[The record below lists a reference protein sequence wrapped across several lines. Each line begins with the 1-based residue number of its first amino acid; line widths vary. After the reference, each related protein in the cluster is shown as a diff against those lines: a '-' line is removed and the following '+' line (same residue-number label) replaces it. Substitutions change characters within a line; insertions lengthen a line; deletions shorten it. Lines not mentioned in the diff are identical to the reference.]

1 MEQVEYD
8 SSIKGI
14 NIMSITLTTPLSF
27 TINGVTEQDSIGAST
42 SCVYDF
48 QGMTVSVTYKIGP
61 SVGGNPASLNQGAA
75 AQANGYVLLVTFNVN
90 TGVWSYTYGGQ
101 SGGGTL
107 TGVALTS
114 WQNIFIA
121 ERNTL
126 EGQVSVTG
134 GLMPG
139 TQVNWT
145 QL

>member
-1 MEQVEYD
+1 
-8 SSIKGI
+8 
-14 NIMSITLTTPLSF
+14 
-27 TINGVTEQDSIGAST
+27 
-42 SCVYDF
+42 
-48 QGMTVSVTYKIGP
+48 
-61 SVGGNPASLNQGAA
+61 LNQGAA

>member
-1 MEQVEYD
+1 
-8 SSIKGI
+8 
-14 NIMSITLTTPLSF
+14 MSITLTTPVSF
-27 TINGVTEQDSIGAST
+27 TINGVVESDTLGVAT
-42 SCVYDF
+42 SVMYDF
-48 QGMTVSVTYKIGP
+48 QGMAITATYKIGTALTGTP
-61 SVGGNPASLNQGAA
+61 LSLNQGPAA
-75 AQANGYVLLVTFNVN
+75 LANGYVLIVQFNVN

-139 TQVNWT
+139 TEVNWT

>member
-1 MEQVEYD
+1 
-8 SSIKGI
+8 
-14 NIMSITLTTPLSF
+14 MSITLTTPVSF
-27 TINGVTEQDSIGAST
+27 TINGVVESDTLGVAT
-42 SCVYDF
+42 SVMYDF
-48 QGMTVSVTYKIGP
+48 QGMAITATYKIGTALTGTP
-61 SVGGNPASLNQGAA
+61 LSLNQGPAA
-75 AQANGYVLLVTFNVN
+75 LANGYVLIVQFNVN
-90 TGVWSYTYGGQ
+90 TGVWGYTYGGQ

-107 TGVALTS
+107 TGAALTS

>member
-1 MEQVEYD
+1 
-8 SSIKGI
+8 
-14 NIMSITLTTPLSF
+14 MSITLTTPVSF
-27 TINGVTEQDSIGAST
+27 TINGIVESDIIGAAT
-42 SCVYDF
+42 SVLFDF
-48 QGMTVSVTYKIGP
+48 QGMNITATYKIGTALTGSP
-61 SVGGNPASLNQGAA
+61 VTLNQGAA
-75 AQANGYVLLVTFNVN
+75 AQANGYVLTVQFNVN

-107 TGVALTS
+107 TGAALTS

-126 EGQVSVTG
+126 EGQVSVAG

-145 QL
+145 AL

>member
-1 MEQVEYD
+1 
-8 SSIKGI
+8 
-14 NIMSITLTTPLSF
+14 MSITLTTPVAF
-27 TINGVTEQDSIGAST
+27 TINGVTENDTIGAAT
-42 SCVYDF
+42 SVLYDF
-48 QGMTVSVTYKIGP
+48 QGMNITATYKIGTALTGSP
-61 SVGGNPASLNQGAA
+61 ITLNQGAA
-75 AQANGYVLLVTFNVN
+75 ALANSYVLTVQFNVN
-90 TGVWSYTYGGQ
+90 TGIWTYSYGTQ

-107 TGVALTS
+107 TGAALTS

-145 QL
+145 AL